1 MSYATLTTN
10 EINDQTSKDLA
21 AGINNLLLRCV
32 GAKTGEK
39 LLLVGEAGKG
49 AYYESDLCLL
59 VKEEASKQ
67 GVDARVLYAEPVV
80 DAASV
85 SDQVREEMSSSDAVV
100 FFSRLGDQTRF
111 LPSPGSG
118 KKVMCYTLTKAHLR
132 SPFATV
138 DHQKMTQ
145 MLQMLESSIHSASNY
160 QVETPDGT
168 NLSGEIIADGNRKTS
183 TAFHVELF
191 PVMIFEPINCLNLTG
206 NLNISKFITSTST
219 RAYDDSVLMIETPV
233 NARVENSVITSIDGD
248 RQTVRRIVEQ
258 LERAAQLS
266 GGDPY
271 VMHSWHT
278 GINPGTFFEGNP
290 FGNLEYWGTVAYGS
304 PRYTHIH
311 ATGLEPG
318 DVAYHLMDATIKFDD
333 EIFWD
338 NGQFLFLERPEV
350 SALFTP
356 EERIVLNA
364 RYQLDI
370 GM

>member
-1 MSYATLTTN
+1 MSYATQMTN
-10 EINDQTSKDLA
+10 EINCRTSVDLA

-39 LLLVGEAGKG
+39 LLLVGEAGKDT
-49 AYYESDLCLL
+49 YYESDLCLL
-59 VKEEASKQ
+59 VKEEALKQ
-67 GVDARVLYAEPVV
+67 GIDARVLYAEPVV

-85 SDQVREEMSSSDAVV
+85 SDQVREEMSLSDAVV

-111 LPSPGSG
+111 LPSPGNG

-138 DHQKMTQ
+138 NHQKMTQ
-145 MLQMLESSIHSASNY
+145 ILQMLEASIHSASHY
-160 QVETPDGT
+160 QIETSDGT
-168 NLSGEIIADGNRKTS
+168 NLTGDIIADGSRETS

-191 PVMIFEPINCLNLTG
+191 PVMIFEPINCFNLTG
-206 NLNISKFITSTST
+206 NLKISKFITSTST

-248 RQTVRRIVEQ
+248 PQTVETIVEQ
-258 LERAAQLS
+258 LERAARLS

-290 FGNLEYWGTVAYGS
+290 FDNLEYWGTVAYGS

-311 ATGLEPG
+311 ATGLNPG

-333 EIFWD
+333 EIFWE

-350 SALFTP
+350 TTLFTP

-364 RYQLDI
+364 HYQLDI

>member
-1 MSYATLTTN
+1 MNYSTQMPN
-10 EINDQTSKDLA
+10 EINYSTSEDLA
-21 AGINNLLLRCV
+21 AGICNLLIRCV
-32 GAKTGEK
+32 RVKTGEK
-39 LLLVGEAGKG
+39 LLLVGEVGRG
-49 AYYESDLCLL
+49 TYYESDLCLL
-59 VKEEASKQ
+59 VKDEALKQ
-67 GVDARVLYAEPVV
+67 GINASVLYAEPVV
-80 DAASV
+80 DAASI
-85 SDQVREEMSSSDAVV
+85 SNQVCEEMSSSDSVV

-111 LPSPGSG
+111 LPSPGNG

-132 SPFATV
+132 SAFATV

-145 MLQMLESSIHSASNY
+145 MLQMLEASIHSASNY
-160 QVETPDGT
+160 QIETSDGT
-168 NLSGEIIADGNRKTS
+168 SLIGEIIDDDSRETS

-191 PVMIFEPINCLNLTG
+191 PVMIFEPINCFNFSG
-206 NLNISKFITSTST
+206 NLKISKFITSTST

-233 NARVENSVITSIDGD
+233 NARVESSVITSIDGD
-248 RQTVRRIVEQ
+248 RQTVQRIVEQ
-258 LERAAQLS
+258 LERAARLS

-278 GINPGTFFEGNP
+278 GINPGTFFKGNP
-290 FGNLEYWGTVAYGS
+290 FDNLEYWGTVAYGS

-311 ATGLEPG
+311 ATGLSPG

-333 EIFWD
+333 EIFWE
-338 NGQFLFLERPEV
+338 NGRFLFLEKPEV

-356 EERIVLNA
+356 EERTVLNS

>member
-1 MSYATLTTN
+1 MTYATQTSN
-10 EINDQTSKDLA
+10 EINYQTSESLE

-32 GAKTGEK
+32 RAKTGEK
-39 LLLVGEAGKG
+39 LLIVGEVGKG
-49 AYYESDLCLL
+49 TYYESDLCLI
-59 VKEEASKQ
+59 VKEEALKQ
-67 GVDARVLYAEPVV
+67 GIDARVMYAEPVV

-111 LPSPGSG
+111 LPSPGNG

-145 MLQMLESSIHSASNY
+145 MLQMLEASIRSASNY
-160 QVETPDGT
+160 QIETSDGT
-168 NLSGEIIADGNRKTS
+168 NLVGEIIADGSRETS

-191 PVMIFEPINCLNLTG
+191 PVMIFEPINCFNLTG

-233 NARVENSVITSIDGD
+233 NARIESSVITSIDGD
-248 RQTVRRIVEQ
+248 RQTVQRIVEQ
-258 LERAAQLS
+258 LERAARLS

-290 FGNLEYWGTVAYGS
+290 FDNLEYWGTVAYGS

-318 DVAYHLMDATIKFDD
+318 EVAYHLMDATIKIDD
-333 EIFWD
+333 EVFWE
-338 NGQFLFLERPEV
+338 NGRFLFLEQPEV

-364 RYQLDI
+364 RYQLEI

>member
-1 MSYATLTTN
+1 MSYATQITN
-10 EINDQTSKDLA
+10 ESNFQTSEDLA
-21 AGINNLLLRCV
+21 VGINNLLLHCMR
-32 GAKTGEK
+32 AKAGEK

-49 AYYESDLCLL
+49 TYYESDLCLL
-59 VKEEASKQ
+59 VKEVAQKH
-67 GVDARVLYAEPVV
+67 GIDAKVLYAEPVV

-111 LPSPGSG
+111 LPSPGNG

-145 MLQMLESSIHSASNY
+145 MLQILEASIRSASNY
-160 QVETPDGT
+160 QIETADGT
-168 NLSGEIIADGNRKTS
+168 NLAGEIIVDGRRETS
-183 TAFHVELF
+183 TAFHVKLF
-191 PVMIFEPINCLNLTG
+191 PVMIFEPINCFNLAG
-206 NLNISKFITSTST
+206 NLKVSKFITSTST
-219 RAYDDSVLMIETPV
+219 RAYDDSVLMIDTPV
-233 NARVENSVITSIDGD
+233 SARVESSVITSIDGD
-248 RQTVRRIVEQ
+248 RQTVQRIVEQ
-258 LERAAQLS
+258 LERAARLS

-271 VMHSWHT
+271 ALHSWHT
-278 GINPGTFFEGNP
+278 GVNPGTFFKGNP
-290 FGNLEYWGTVAYGS
+290 FDNLEYWGTVAYGS

-333 EIFWD
+333 EIFWE

-350 SALFTP
+350 AALFTP

-364 RYQLDI
+364 YHQLDI

>member
-1 MSYATLTTN
+1 MSYATQTTN
-10 EINDQTSKDLA
+10 EINYQTSEDLV

-32 GAKTGEK
+32 RAKTGEK
-39 LLLVGEAGKG
+39 LLLIGEAGKG
-49 AYYESDLCLL
+49 TYYESDLCLL
-59 VKEEASKQ
+59 VKEEALKQ
-67 GVDARVLYAEPVV
+67 GIDAKVLYAEPVV

-85 SDQVREEMSSSDAVV
+85 SDQVREEMLLSDAVV
-100 FFSRLGDQTRF
+100 FFSRLGDQIRF
-111 LPSPGSG
+111 LPSHGNG

-145 MLQMLESSIHSASNY
+145 MLQMLEASIRSASNY
-160 QVETPDGT
+160 QIKTADGT
-168 NLSGEIIADGNRKTS
+168 NLTGEIIADGSKETS

-191 PVMIFEPINCLNLTG
+191 PVMIFEPINCFNLTG
-206 NLNISKFITSTST
+206 NLNVSKFITSTST
-219 RAYDDSVLMIETPV
+219 RAYDDSVLMMETPV
-233 NARVENSVITSIDGD
+233 NARVEESVITSIDGD
-248 RQTVRRIVEQ
+248 RKTVQKIVEH
-258 LERAAQLS
+258 LERAARLS

-290 FGNLEYWGTVAYGS
+290 FDNLEYWGTVAYGS

-311 ATGLEPG
+311 ATGLNPG

-333 EIFWD
+333 ETFWEK
-338 NGQFLFLERPEV
+338 GHFLFLERPDV

-356 EERIVLNA
+356 EERMVLNA